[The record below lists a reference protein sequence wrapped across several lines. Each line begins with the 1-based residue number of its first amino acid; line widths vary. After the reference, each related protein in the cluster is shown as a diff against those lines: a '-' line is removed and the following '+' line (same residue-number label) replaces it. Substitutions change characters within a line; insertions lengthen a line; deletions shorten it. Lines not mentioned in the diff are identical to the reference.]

1 MINLN
6 DEIIAYLTVNN
17 INFIPGDYQTGIP
30 EGGVDQ
36 ILIWNIEALG
46 QEPTQ
51 DQLDSAY
58 PIWLGQQVKAQ
69 NKQQASTLL
78 SQTDWTATID
88 ISNPQYSNPY
98 LDNQDEFLAY
108 RSSVRNIAV
117 NPPTIPAVFPI
128 IPSNIWKTV

>member
-17 INFIPGDYQTGIP
+17 IKFIPGDYQTGIP

-36 ILIWNIEALG
+36 VLIWNIEALG

-58 PIWLGQQVKAQ
+58 PIWLGQQVQSQ

-78 SQTDWTATID
+78 LQTDWTATID

-98 LDNQDEFLAY
+98 LDNQDEFLVY